1 MHGNACVTSILQRPS
16 SPVDLHELCIY
27 VYISTLVYL
36 YRYLRNSILLFST
49 LYTILNWIFHAGAN
63 SSSNVSSS
71 PPLTAPTRTAPA
83 PPDLAVLL
91 DPPRPSNPPR
101 ISPRS
106 RPAPPAASG
115 SVYCSALVVLVLAHA
130 TIMESFKALNSAD
143 ATNRCLS
150 NPWPGGHKIYIMGKL
165 PVFLN
170 PPARPS

>member
-1 MHGNACVTSILQRPS
+1 VHANACVTSILQGPS
-16 SPVDLHELCIY
+16 SSVDLHELCIY
-27 VYISTLVYL
+27 VYISTLGYL

-49 LYTILNWIFHAGAN
+49 LYTILNWIFHAGGN

-101 ISPRS
+101 ISRS
-106 RPAPPAASG
+106 RPAPRAASG
-115 SVYCSALVVLVLAHA
+115 SVYCSALVVHVLAHA

-143 ATNRCLS
+143 ATNWCLS
-150 NPWPGGHKIYIMGKL
+150 NTWRRVATKYISWGSCL
-165 PVFLN
+165 
-170 PPARPS
+170 SS